1 MGALILAVPDLTLTG
16 PAAVTTAAPAITT
29 QPTGV
34 TAVVGQAASFL
45 VVTTGTPSPIYPWRK
60 SGAALA
66 GKTNSALTLASVAL
80 AGDTSAELSVSAV
93 SLATAGAYRVTGTGT
108 GGTTTSATVAV
119 TVSNRAAMPFIVAQ
133 PAPQT
138 GLGGGT
144 GAFSVGATGN
154 PAPAFQW
161 RKDGADLSG
170 ATAATFRL
178 ANAQA
183 ADAGGYEVVVRNAAG
198 AATSSLASLAVT
210 TRATAPVISRQL
222 ADRTLGAGRAAVLFV
237 AATGAPETAYQWSND
252 SVAHPGATP
261 SALVWSAVTVADS
274 GRSTVAVANSAGSVT
289 SATAVLTVLRSSYA
303 GSWFGSRGT
312 GGTFALRV
320 NDDNT
325 AVLLGFAPGSRTAY
339 VGRTGSLDGNGRFRF
354 TVAATPGGPAT
365 AGAPVE
371 GFGSLGAAPAVAE
384 MTFEGT
390 MGDDGALSGS
400 LSGPTPVP
408 LTAARA
414 NAAGATAAVAGFYVA
429 SAAGSSAQTS
439 GIVGPAGQ
447 AFVLTQTGATFDG
460 GAGSVDAT
468 GRIAVTTA
476 APQTFTVTVS
486 AELARITAAMTDA
499 KGTTTQFAGFG
510 AHAPALG
517 EQRLVNLSTRTTA
530 GAGTRSRSSGSPS
543 PESSPSRS

>member
-1 MGALILAVPDLTLTG
+1 MTSTAGSVTSAPAVVHYGNGRGNGPVFTQP
-16 PAAVTTAAPAITT
+16 PAARSL
-29 QPTGV
+29 
-34 TAVVGQAASFL
+34 VVGDRASL
-45 VVTTGTPSPIYPWRK
+45 
-60 SGAALA
+60 
-66 GKTNSALTLASVAL
+66 LASAPGASAFQWFKDGVAL
-80 AGDTSAELSVSAV
+80 AG
-93 SLATAGAYRVTGTGT
+93 
-108 GGTTTSATVAV
+108 
-119 TVSNRAAMPFIVAQ
+119 
-133 PAPQT
+133 
-138 GLGGGT
+138 
-144 GAFSVGATGN
+144 
-154 PAPAFQW
+154 
-161 RKDGADLSG
+161 
-170 ATAATFRL
+170 ATAA
-178 ANAQA
+178 A
-183 ADAGGYEVVVRNAAG
+183 
-198 AATSSLASLAVT
+198 
-210 TRATAPVISRQL
+210 
-222 ADRTLGAGRAAVLFV
+222 LG
-237 AATGAPETAYQWSND
+237 
-252 SVAHPGATP
+252 
-261 SALVWSAVTVADS
+261 WSAVTAADS
-274 GRSTVAVANSAGSVT
+274 SRSTVAGANSAGSVT

-312 GGTFALRV
+312 GGTFALQV

-339 VGRTGSLDGNGRFRF
+339 VGRTGSVEGNGRFRF

-371 GFGSLGAAPAVAE
+371 GFGSPGAAPAVAE

-447 AFVLTQTGATFDG
+447 AFVLTRTGATFDG

-517 EQRLVNLSTRTTA
+517 EQRLINISTRTTA
-530 GAGTRSRSSGSPS
+530 GPGTRSRSSGSPS

>member
-1 MGALILAVPDLTLTG
+1 M
-16 PAAVTTAAPAITT
+16 
-29 QPTGV
+29 
-34 TAVVGQAASFL
+34 GQAASFL
-45 VVTTGTPSPIYPWRK
+45 VVTTGNPSPISPWRT

-93 SLATAGAYRVTGTGT
+93 SLATAGAYRVTATGT

-237 AATGAPETAYQWSND
+237 AATGAPETAYQWSKD
-252 SVAHPGATP
+252 SVALAGATAA
-261 SALVWSAVTVADS
+261 ALVWSAVTAADS

-303 GSWFGSRGT
+303 GSWFGSLGT
-312 GGTFALRV
+312 GGTFALQV
-320 NDDNT
+320 NDDNA

-339 VGRTGSLDGNGRFRF
+339 VGRTGSVD
-354 TVAATPGGPAT
+354 AT
-365 AGAPVE
+365 AG
-371 GFGSLGAAPAVAE
+371 
-384 MTFEGT
+384 
-390 MGDDGALSGS
+390 SGLPS
-400 LSGPTPVP
+400 PQP
-408 LTAARA
+408 
-414 NAAGATAAVAGFYVA
+414 
-429 SAAGSSAQTS
+429 
-439 GIVGPAGQ
+439 PAGRPPPGHRWK
-447 AFVLTQTGATFDG
+447 V
-460 GAGSVDAT
+460 SVP
-468 GRIAVTTA
+468 R
-476 APQTFTVTVS
+476 
-486 AELARITAAMTDA
+486 ELPRR
-499 KGTTTQFAGFG
+499 
-510 AHAPALG
+510 PP
-517 EQRLVNLSTRTTA
+517 R
-530 GAGTRSRSSGSPS
+530 
-543 PESSPSRS
+543 